1 MSIAEFSV
9 DNRTGMNLGKGF
21 EATAAY
27 KGVYISFRW
36 AEVRLQSSDPE
47 KNGRRERR
55 LVVVRQPIGDP
66 STQSTT
72 HMKPEKAK
80 ELYPAE
86 WEYFT
91 KNGEM
96 PMSGTPLSELPGIS
110 VSQIQIMQLSGLRS
124 VEDVLSVAEEIINRI
139 GHDGRYVRSVAEEW
153 QRKASENADLT
164 DFAEIK
170 AAQTAALNAANARAE
185 RFQRANADLEARLA
199 ALEKLLGGNVKGGP
213 QIPDM
218 QAVTTYDPGPDID
231 STRNP
236 LAEGTGEM
244 SDDPLED

>member
-1 MSIAEFSV
+1 MAFADFAIE
-9 DNRTGMNLGKGF
+9 NRTSANLGKGF

-36 AEVRLQSSDPE
+36 AEIRLTSTDPE

-55 LVVVRQPIGDP
+55 LIVVRQPIGDP
-66 STQSTT
+66 STQSSTY
-72 HMKPEKAK
+72 MKPEKAQ

-91 KNGEM
+91 KHGDM

-110 VSQIQIMQLSGLRS
+110 NSQIQIMQLSGLRS
-124 VEDVLSVAEEIINRI
+124 IEDVLSVADEIINRI

-153 QRKASENADLT
+153 RRKADDNSDLMN
-164 DFAEIK
+164 FAEIK
-170 AAQTAALNAANARAE
+170 ASQDAALNAANARAD
-185 RFQRANADLEARLA
+185 RFQQVNTQLEARLA
-199 ALEKLLGGNVKGGP
+199 ALEQLLNGRTAGANV
-213 QIPDM
+213 PDM
-218 QAVTTYDPGPDID
+218 QPATPYDSGPDID